1 MQSFSIFFF
10 FSRSISEFIDAV
22 LQSLDGQD
30 ARLRWADLRHCSSK
44 GALHS
49 SPTKP
54 PVPLSTVHSFLLP
67 PCGTSSFTF
76 SPSRPQPPFQSFPCI
91 NASIFPVEKGIK
103 WGCDSAC
110 IYCRCPLDIP
120 NVGGWA
126 VAVLAPA
133 PAPSAA
139 DMESLQGPPPPP
151 TFSNPCVSYEYNA
164 MGVSFE
170 CFPFRLFPLLL
181 LSFEI
186 AICGSAF
193 NANFLGEHLNVGC
206 LEDGN
211 GLDFGYGPLLTTES
225 LRLGESSNSIFHNEM
240 PFLQMLQGAE
250 SPPIS
255 PLAEEPNLQLLLRL
269 QHQKKPWKTPQCS
282 DSDARIPPL
291 ELESCITHVSES
303 HSPVKSE
310 TKDQPCPHSSSCL
323 EAASSP
329 CNNGEPISPRNCKDG
344 DVGRGNSGSST
355 ACVRH
360 RAAPQF
366 SKPAL
371 AQEKRKR
378 KKRSRP
384 MKNSD
389 EVESQRMT
397 HIAVER
403 NRRKQMNDHLNALR
417 SLMPPSFIQ
426 RGDQASIVGG
436 AIDFVKELEQLLQS
450 LQAQKRL
457 RQAEEE
463 GHSSSSNSTS
473 TAFNGFFTSPQYTTY
488 SSSLRHRFERKYPF
502 KEAGEVGGSEFTAEN
517 KTAVADVEVT
527 VIQTH
532 VNLKVLS
539 RRRPGQLVK
548 AIAALEELSL
558 AILHL
563 NVTSLESSVLYSFN
577 LKEHGWREGAKL
589 MGWEDGVL
597 YRVTERLV
605 HVIFENDEMGRT
617 RELVR

>member
-44 GALHS
+44 GVRNFNKHLCFA
-49 SPTKP
+49 
-54 PVPLSTVHSFLLP
+54 
-67 PCGTSSFTF
+67 
-76 SPSRPQPPFQSFPCI
+76 
-91 NASIFPVEKGIK
+91 A
-103 WGCDSAC
+103 
-110 IYCRCPLDIP
+110 
-120 NVGGWA
+120 A

-193 NANFLGEHLNVGC
+193 NANLISFVGNLNLKYFLGEHLNVGC